1 MELTQSNVKKAWD
14 TWNIQGFIL
23 LSLSLQTLLLF
34 LAPCRKRTSNTLVII
49 FIWFAYSAADWSA
62 NFVVGLIT
70 NSVIRTPDEKG
81 DLLAFWAPFLL
92 LHLGGSDAITAF
104 SLEDNELWIRYSLGF
119 TFQVLASVYI
129 LYLSL
134 LGNKLLFPTILVLL
148 AGTVKCV
155 ERVRALY
162 LASMGRFRNSM
173 LKEPDP
179 GPNYSTITNLC
190 SLKQQANLPVRI
202 ELMPGPQIV
211 TESYNEFDKSGLSD
225 LAVLQCACNYFY
237 IFKAL
242 IVDLVFSL
250 RERNAVRDFFLR
262 RTPEDAFKVIEAEL
276 NLVYEVLY
284 TKAYSVRCIL
294 GYFLRFISFS
304 SVVVALVRFALMEK
318 QYHKVDVAITYA
330 LLLGAMTLDTVAI
343 LMLISSDWSV
353 VALKNSNIIRKM
365 VISRQRWFVHRRWSE
380 SVPQYNFIHYYL
392 HYPSRMISR
401 IVSFLGLFDFL
412 VNMKNVSSKP
422 FTEKLRDFIFYE
434 LQIKAE
440 IADDIETAKV
450 IYSVR
455 GDWVLGINGVE
466 HLFRW
471 INEVSYEE
479 SLLLWHIATELLYN
493 SGEGNADDKD
503 FRDMSKLLSDYMLH
517 LLVVRPEITS
527 AMAGIHKI
535 RWQDTLAEAMVHF
548 QGEKLD
554 QKLACERI
562 LQVDTSVN
570 PAILKGNR
578 SKSVLFEACVLAKDL
593 EKLENGKWMIIGKVW
608 VEMLSYAASHCRGYT
623 HAQQLSKGG
632 ELLTLVWLLMVHFGL
647 GEQFQIN
654 EVHASAKLI
663 VGK

>member
-1 MELTQSNVKKAWD
+1 MELTQSDVKKAWD

-23 LSLSLQTLLLF
+23 LSLSLQTLLVF

-49 FIWFAYSAADWSA
+49 FIWLAYSAADWSA

-129 LYLSL
+129 LYVSL
-134 LGNKLLFPTILVLL
+134 LGNKLLLPTILVLL

-155 ERVRALY
+155 ERVRSLY
-162 LASMGRFRNSM
+162 LASMGKFRDSM
-173 LKEPDP
+173 LKEPEP
-179 GPNYSTITNLC
+179 GPNYSKFMNLYY
-190 SLKQQANLPVRI
+190 LKAEANFPVRI
-202 ELMPGPQIV
+202 EMIPEPQRV
-211 TESYNEFDKSGLSD
+211 TKFYNEFDRSGLSD
-225 LAVLQCACNYFY
+225 LAVLQHAYNYFY

-242 IVDLVFSL
+242 IVDLVFSF
-250 RERNAVRDFFLR
+250 RERNAIRDFFLQ

-284 TKAYSVRCIL
+284 TKANSLRCKF

-304 SVVVALVRFALMEK
+304 SVVVALVLFSLMEK
-318 QYHKVDVAITYA
+318 QHHKVDVAITYA

-392 HYPSRMISR
+392 HQPSGMISR
-401 IVSFLGLFDFL
+401 IVSFLGLSDFL
-412 VNMKNVSSKP
+412 GKMKNVSSKP

-450 IYSVR
+450 ICSMR
-455 GDWVLGINGVE
+455 GDWVLSINGVE
-466 HLFRW
+466 HLRHW
-471 INEVSYEE
+471 INEASYEE

-493 SGEGNADDKD
+493 IHEGNADEKD
-503 FRDMSKLLSDYMLH
+503 FRDISKLLSDYMLH

-535 RWQDTLAEAMVHF
+535 RWRDTLAETMMYF

-554 QKLACERI
+554 QIRACAKI
-562 LQVDTSVN
+562 LGAATLVDPV
-570 PAILKGNR
+570 AFKGKR
-578 SKSVLFEACVLAKDL
+578 SKSVLFEACILAKDL
-593 EKLENGKWMIIGKVW
+593 ATLEYGKWMIIGKVW
-608 VEMLSYAASHCRGYT
+608 VEMLSYAASRCRGYT

-647 GEQFQIN
+647 GEQFDLD
-654 EVHASAKLI
+654 EGHARGKLI